1 MVSRTNKIIK
11 MKKHELSNIEEV
23 DKVIEEIE
31 KQMLWELGSKAE
43 PKQEDEEEVQYT
55 CCGDEI
61 TGEVEDI
68 GLCPTC
74 LEYI

>member
-1 MVSRTNKIIK
+1 
-11 MKKHELSNIEEV
+11 MKEE
-23 DKVIEEIE
+23 EE
-31 KQMLWELGSKAE
+31 QRLWELGSKAE
-43 PKQEDEEEVQYT
+43 PKQEDEEVQYT

-74 LEYI
+74 LEHI

>member
-1 MVSRTNKIIK
+1 MTKKIKEFTNWLDE
-11 MKKHELSNIEEV
+11 MTSSFSEE
-23 DKVIEEIE
+23 
-31 KQMLWELGSKAE
+31 QRLWELGSKAE
-43 PKQEDEEEVQYT
+43 PKQEDEEVQYT

-74 LEYI
+74 LEHI

>member
-1 MVSRTNKIIK
+1 MVSRTFKIIK

-23 DKVIEEIE
+23 DKVIEE
-31 KQMLWELGSKAE
+31 LGSKAE
-43 PKQEDEEEVQYT
+43 PKQEDKKVQYT
-55 CCGDEI
+55 CCSDEI

-74 LEYI
+74 LELI

>member
-11 MKKHELSNIEEV
+11 MKKV

-74 LEYI
+74 LEHI

>member
-1 MVSRTNKIIK
+1 M
-11 MKKHELSNIEEV
+11 
-23 DKVIEEIE
+23 E
-31 KQMLWELGSKAE
+31 KLIYCEQCGEDM
-43 PKQEDEEEVQYT
+43 PKEHICFT

-74 LEYI
+74 FEHI